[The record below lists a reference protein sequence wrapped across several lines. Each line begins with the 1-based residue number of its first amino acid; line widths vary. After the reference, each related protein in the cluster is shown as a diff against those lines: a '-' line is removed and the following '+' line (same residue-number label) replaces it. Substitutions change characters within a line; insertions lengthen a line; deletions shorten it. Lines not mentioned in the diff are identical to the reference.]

1 MAGCAWHPRHRRAL
15 SLVRT
20 RRAKTRS
27 RAAREASSPH
37 ANIARE
43 GFPHR
48 PWNTGPSS
56 AFPSHHPR
64 HLHSGWTIAVNTDLR
79 TNVTM
84 TKIDIKESEGG
95 GGGRA
100 GSSKSPSP
108 ARREA
113 GIPLK
118 DPSHDAPA
126 AEEAQNKNSDKNR
139 EGVSNESGYFE
150 DEEEAGASGTRED
163 SIEIIFDK
171 NASNNNSGQAAEQTG
186 RTWALFISAYSTQN
200 LDSSHKW
207 VKCNIYF
214 PGTQGGHCSISPTS
228 CGADIW
234 CEWECRHKCK
244 SERRDQIKVI
254 TYRPGGWFFCA
265 GRTEWMKGREGFR
278 VLHHHH
284 LKLLLDPGPAPI
296 STGPPI
302 MRLK

>member
-1 MAGCAWHPRHRRAL
+1 M
-15 SLVRT
+15 
-20 RRAKTRS
+20 
-27 RAAREASSPH
+27 
-37 ANIARE
+37 
-43 GFPHR
+43 
-48 PWNTGPSS
+48 
-56 AFPSHHPR
+56 
-64 HLHSGWTIAVNTDLR
+64 TIAVNTDLR

-186 RTWALFISAYSTQN
+186 RT
-200 LDSSHKW
+200 
-207 VKCNIYF
+207 
-214 PGTQGGHCSISPTS
+214 
-228 CGADIW
+228 
-234 CEWECRHKCK
+234 
-244 SERRDQIKVI
+244 
-254 TYRPGGWFFCA
+254 
-265 GRTEWMKGREGFR
+265 
-278 VLHHHH
+278 
-284 LKLLLDPGPAPI
+284 
-296 STGPPI
+296 
-302 MRLK
+302 